1 MSDPMRLELASPGR
15 TVAENI
21 ELALLGERCG
31 WGGVWLA
38 ETTGLDAL
46 AGAGAVAARLASG
59 RVGTAIVPM
68 QTRGPM
74 LLAMAAASIAPLAP
88 GGFVLGLGTSTPLI
102 VEDWHAT
109 PWGASPLALARECV
123 ALTRRFLQGE
133 RVTTES
139 GRWRYRRAQLARPPP
154 QRTPPIYLAALNDK
168 MLELAGEIADGVVL
182 NFVTVAD
189 VYHARERVAAGA
201 ARAGRSLDDFELVV
215 FFRATVTADYQLVRA
230 RYQREL
236 LTYIMA
242 PVYERMFSRESPQQ
256 GSASGHPAPGKGW
269 RDACREVQALWR
281 ARERQQALD
290 AVPDGL
296 IRERTLIGEADEVRE
311 RLAEYA
317 AAGMDSAVA
326 NPVALP
332 EAEHLADTARII
344 RALGN

>member
-1 MSDPMRLELASPGR
+1 MSAPVRLELASPGR

-21 ELALLGERCG
+21 ELALLAEQCG

-74 LLAMAAASIAPLAP
+74 LLAMAAASIGALAP

-109 PWGASPLALARECV
+109 PWGASPLALTRECV

-133 RVTTES
+133 RITTES
-139 GRWRYRRAQLARPPP
+139 GRWRYRRAQLALPAP
-154 QRTPPIYLAALNDK
+154 QPTPPIYLAALNDK

-189 VYHARERVAAGA
+189 VRHARERVAAGA
-201 ARAGRSLDDFELVV
+201 ARAGRSLDAFELVV
-215 FFRATVTADYQLVRA
+215 FFRASVTPNYADVRS

-242 PVYERMFSRESPQQ
+242 PVYQRMFARE
-256 GSASGHPAPGKGW
+256 GW
-269 RDACREVQALWR
+269 ADACAEVQALWR
-281 ARERQQALD
+281 ARERQQALT
-290 AVPDGL
+290 AVPDAL
-296 IRERTLIGEADEVRE
+296 IRERTLIGEADEARE

-317 AAGMDSAVA
+317 AAGMDTAIA
-326 NPVALP
+326 TPVAVPDRDYLD
-332 EAEHLADTARII
+332 DTARTI
-344 RALGN
+344 RALAS

>member
-1 MSDPMRLELASPGR
+1 MSAPVRLELASPGR
-15 TVAENI
+15 SVAENI
-21 ELALLGERCG
+21 ELALLAEQCG

-74 LLAMAAASIAPLAP
+74 LLAMAAASIGALAP

-109 PWGASPLALARECV
+109 PWGASPLALTRECV

-139 GRWRYRRAQLARPPP
+139 GRWRYRRAQLALPAP
-154 QRTPPIYLAALNDK
+154 QPTAPIYLAALNDK

-189 VYHARERVAAGA
+189 VRHARERVAAGA
-201 ARAGRSLDDFELVV
+201 ARAGRSLDAFDLVV
-215 FFRATVTADYQLVRA
+215 FFRTTVTADYEPARA

-242 PVYERMFSRESPQQ
+242 PVYERMFARQ
-256 GSASGHPAPGKGW
+256 GW
-269 RDACREVQALWR
+269 REACREVQTLWR

-290 AVPDGL
+290 AVPDAL
-296 IRERTLIGEADEVRE
+296 IRERTLIGEVDEVRE

-317 AAGMDSAVA
+317 AAGMDSAIA
-326 NPVALP
+326 TPVALP
-332 EAEHLADTARII
+332 ERDHLADTARII
-344 RALGN
+344 RALGS

>member
-1 MSDPMRLELASPGR
+1 MTAAVRLDVASPGR

-21 ELALLGERCG
+21 DLALLAEQCG

-46 AGAGAVAARLASG
+46 AGAAAVSARLASG
-59 RVGTAIVPM
+59 RVGTGIVPM

-74 LLAMAAASIAPLAP
+74 LLAMAVASIGPLAP

-109 PWGASPLALARECV
+109 PWGESPLALTRECV
-123 ALTRRFLQGE
+123 ELTRRFLRGE

-139 GRWRYRRAQLARPPP
+139 GRWRYRRAQLAARPPP
-154 QRTPPIYLAALNDK
+154 RTPIYLAALNDK

-189 VYHARERVAAGA
+189 VRHARERVAAGA
-201 ARAGRSLDDFELVV
+201 ARAGRALDDFELVV
-215 FFRATVTADYQLVRA
+215 FFRATITGDYQQARA

-242 PVYERMFSRESPQQ
+242 PVYQRMFARE
-256 GSASGHPAPGKGW
+256 GW
-269 RDACREVQALWR
+269 EAACREVQALWR
-281 ARERQQALD
+281 TRERQQALD
-290 AVPDGL
+290 AVPEAL
-296 IRERTLIGEADEVRE
+296 IRQRTLIGEVDEVRA

-317 AAGMDSAVA
+317 AAGMDTAIA
-326 NPVALP
+326 TPVALP
-332 EAEHLADTARII
+332 DQDHLTDAARII

>member
-1 MSDPMRLELASPGR
+1 MTAPARLDLASPGR
-15 TVAENI
+15 TVAENVD
-21 ELALLGERCG
+21 LALLAEECG

-38 ETTGLDAL
+38 ETTGLDAV
-46 AGAGAVAARLASG
+46 AGAAAVAARLASG

-74 LLAMAAASIAPLAP
+74 LLAMAAASIGPVAP

-102 VEDWHAT
+102 IEDWHAT
-109 PWGASPLALARECV
+109 PWGESPLALARECV
-123 ALTRRFLQGE
+123 DLTRRFLRGE

-139 GRWRYRRAQLARPPP
+139 GRWRYRRAQLGTRPPP
-154 QRTPPIYLAALNDK
+154 RAPIYLAALNDK

-189 VYHARERVAAGA
+189 VRHARERVAAGA
-201 ARAGRSLDDFELVV
+201 ARAGRSLDDFEIVV
-215 FFRATVTADYQLVRA
+215 FFRATVTGDYEQARA

-242 PVYERMFSRESPQQ
+242 PVYQRMFARE
-256 GSASGHPAPGKGW
+256 GW
-269 RDACREVQALWR
+269 DDACREVQRLWR

-290 AVPDGL
+290 AVPEAL
-296 IRERTLIGEADEVRE
+296 IRERALIGEVDAVRE
-311 RLAEYA
+311 RLAAYA
-317 AAGMDSAVA
+317 AAGMDSAIA
-326 NPVALP
+326 TPVALP
-332 EAEHLADTARII
+332 DEDYLVDTARTI

>member
-1 MSDPMRLELASPGR
+1 MTTPARLDLASPGR

-21 ELALLGERCG
+21 DLALLAEECG

-38 ETTGLDAL
+38 ETTGLEAV
-46 AGAGAVAARLASG
+46 AGATAVAARLASG

-74 LLAMAAASIAPLAP
+74 LLAMAAASIGPVAP

-102 VEDWHAT
+102 IEDWHAT
-109 PWGASPLALARECV
+109 PWGESPLALARECV
-123 ALTRRFLQGE
+123 DLTRRFLRGE

-139 GRWRYRRAQLARPPP
+139 GRWRYRRAQLGTRPPP
-154 QRTPPIYLAALNDK
+154 RAPIYLAALNDK

-189 VYHARERVAAGA
+189 VRHARERVAAGA
-201 ARAGRSLDDFELVV
+201 ARAGRSLDDFEIVV
-215 FFRATVTADYQLVRA
+215 FFRTTATGDYEQARA

-242 PVYERMFSRESPQQ
+242 PVYQRMFARE
-256 GSASGHPAPGKGW
+256 GW
-269 RDACREVQALWR
+269 GEACREVQRLWR

-290 AVPDGL
+290 AVPEAL
-296 IRERTLIGEADEVRE
+296 IRERTLIGEVDAVRE
-311 RLAEYA
+311 RLAAYA
-317 AAGMDSAVA
+317 AAGMDSAIA
-326 NPVALP
+326 TPVALP
-332 EAEHLADTARII
+332 DEDYLADTARTI

>member
-1 MSDPMRLELASPGR
+1 MIAPARLDLASPGR

-21 ELALLGERCG
+21 DLALLAEQCG

-38 ETTGLDAL
+38 ETTGLDAV
-46 AGAGAVAARLASG
+46 AGAAAVSARLASG

-74 LLAMAAASIAPLAP
+74 LLAMAAASIGPVAP

-109 PWGASPLALARECV
+109 SWGESPLALARECV
-123 ALTRRFLQGE
+123 ELTRRFLRGE

-139 GRWRYRRAQLARPPP
+139 GRWRYRRAQLGTRPPP
-154 QRTPPIYLAALNDK
+154 RAPIYLAALNDK

-189 VYHARERVAAGA
+189 VRHARERVAAGA
-201 ARAGRSLDDFELVV
+201 ARAGRSLDAFEIVV
-215 FFRATVTADYQLVRA
+215 FFRATVTGDYEQARA

-242 PVYERMFSRESPQQ
+242 PVYQRMFARE
-256 GSASGHPAPGKGW
+256 GW
-269 RDACREVQALWR
+269 GDACRDVQRLWR
-281 ARERQQALD
+281 TRERQQALD
-290 AVPDGL
+290 AVPEAL
-296 IRERTLIGEADEVRE
+296 IRERALIGEVDAVRE
-311 RLAEYA
+311 RLAAYA
-317 AAGMDSAVA
+317 AAGMDSAIA
-326 NPVALP
+326 TPVALP
-332 EAEHLADTARII
+332 D
-344 RALGN
+344 

>member
-1 MSDPMRLELASPGR
+1 MTTPARLDLAPPGR

-21 ELALLGERCG
+21 ELALLAEQCG

-38 ETTGLDAL
+38 ETTGLDAV
-46 AGAGAVAARLASG
+46 AGAAAVAARLASG

-74 LLAMAAASIAPLAP
+74 LLAMAAASIGPVAP

-102 VEDWHAT
+102 VEDWHAA
-109 PWGASPLALARECV
+109 PWGESPLALARECV
-123 ALTRRFLQGE
+123 DLTRRFLRGE

-139 GRWRYRRAQLARPPP
+139 GRWRYRRAQLGTRPPP
-154 QRTPPIYLAALNDK
+154 SAPIYLAALNDK

-189 VYHARERVAAGA
+189 VRHARERVAAGA

-215 FFRATVTADYQLVRA
+215 FFRATVTDDYEQARA

-242 PVYERMFSRESPQQ
+242 PVYQRMFARE
-256 GSASGHPAPGKGW
+256 GW
-269 RDACREVQALWR
+269 DDACREVQTLWR

-290 AVPDGL
+290 AVPEAL
-296 IRERTLIGEADEVRE
+296 IRERALIGEVDAVRE
-311 RLAEYA
+311 RLAAYA
-317 AAGMDSAVA
+317 AAGMDSAIA
-326 NPVALP
+326 TPVALP
-332 EAEHLADTARII
+332 DQDYLADTARTI

>member
-1 MSDPMRLELASPGR
+1 MTASARLDLASPGR

-21 ELALLGERCG
+21 DLALLAEECG
-31 WGGVWLA
+31 WRGVWLA
-38 ETTGLDAL
+38 ETTGLDAV
-46 AGAGAVAARLASG
+46 AGAAAVAARLASG

-74 LLAMAAASIAPLAP
+74 LLAMAAASIGPVAP

-109 PWGASPLALARECV
+109 PWGESPLALTRECV
-123 ALTRRFLQGE
+123 DLTRRFLRGE
-133 RVTTES
+133 RITTES
-139 GRWRYRRAQLARPPP
+139 GRWRYRRAQLGTRPPP
-154 QRTPPIYLAALNDK
+154 RAPIYLAALNDK

-189 VYHARERVAAGA
+189 VRHARERVAAGA
-201 ARAGRSLDDFELVV
+201 ARAGRSLDDFEIVV
-215 FFRATVTADYQLVRA
+215 FFRATVTGDYEQARA

-242 PVYERMFSRESPQQ
+242 PVYQRMFARE
-256 GSASGHPAPGKGW
+256 GW
-269 RDACREVQALWR
+269 EEACREVQTLWR

-290 AVPDGL
+290 AVPEAL
-296 IRERTLIGEADEVRE
+296 IRERALIGEVDAVRE
-311 RLAEYA
+311 RLAAYA
-317 AAGMDSAVA
+317 AAGMDSAIA
-326 NPVALP
+326 TPVALP
-332 EAEHLADTARII
+332 DEDYLADTARTI

>member
-1 MSDPMRLELASPGR
+1 MTAPARLDLASPGR

-21 ELALLGERCG
+21 DLALLAEQCG

-38 ETTGLDAL
+38 ETTGLDAV
-46 AGAGAVAARLASG
+46 AGAAAVSARLASG

-74 LLAMAAASIAPLAP
+74 LLAMAAASIGPVAP

-109 PWGASPLALARECV
+109 PWGESPLALVRECV
-123 ALTRRFLQGE
+123 DLTRRFLRGE

-139 GRWRYRRAQLARPPP
+139 GRWRYRRAQLGTRPPP
-154 QRTPPIYLAALNDK
+154 RAPIYLAALNDK

-189 VYHARERVAAGA
+189 VRHARERVAAGA
-201 ARAGRSLDDFELVV
+201 ARAGRSLDDFEIVV
-215 FFRATVTADYQLVRA
+215 FFRATVTGDYEQARA

-242 PVYERMFSRESPQQ
+242 PVYQRMFARE
-256 GSASGHPAPGKGW
+256 GW
-269 RDACREVQALWR
+269 EEACREVQTLWR

-290 AVPDGL
+290 AVPEAL
-296 IRERTLIGEADEVRE
+296 IRERTLIGEVDAVRE
-311 RLAEYA
+311 RLAAYA
-317 AAGMDSAVA
+317 AVGMDSAIA
-326 NPVALP
+326 TPVALP
-332 EAEHLADTARII
+332 DQDYLADTARTI

>member
-1 MSDPMRLELASPGR
+1 MTAPARLDLASPGR
-15 TVAENI
+15 TVAENVD
-21 ELALLGERCG
+21 LALLAEECG

-38 ETTGLDAL
+38 ETTGLDAV
-46 AGAGAVAARLASG
+46 AGAAAVAARLASG

-74 LLAMAAASIAPLAP
+74 LLAMAAASIGPVAP

-109 PWGASPLALARECV
+109 PWGESPLALARECV
-123 ALTRRFLQGE
+123 DLTRRFLRGE

-139 GRWRYRRAQLARPPP
+139 GRWRYRRAQLGTRPPP
-154 QRTPPIYLAALNDK
+154 RAPIYLAALNDK

-189 VYHARERVAAGA
+189 VRHARERVAAGA
-201 ARAGRSLDDFELVV
+201 ARAGRSLDDFEIVV
-215 FFRATVTADYQLVRA
+215 FFRATVTGDYEQARA

-242 PVYERMFSRESPQQ
+242 PVYQHMFARE
-256 GSASGHPAPGKGW
+256 GW
-269 RDACREVQALWR
+269 KEACREVQTLWR

-290 AVPDGL
+290 AVPEAL
-296 IRERTLIGEADEVRE
+296 IRERALIGEVDALRE
-311 RLAEYA
+311 RLGAYA
-317 AAGMDSAVA
+317 AAGMDSAIA
-326 NPVALP
+326 TPVALP
-332 EAEHLADTARII
+332 DEDYLADTARTI